1 MIPEISHLLT
11 ILAAGLFLFSFLVI
25 ISSSALS
32 TADSIIRLSLNCFN
46 AATIFLISAFILY
59 VYLAVMDDFSVE
71 YIAMHSNTDL
81 PIFYK
86 ISSIWSSH
94 EGSMFLW
101 ILFLSIWLWLFV
113 NRLDTQSNLFRY
125 VIFFSAMV
133 LLFFLLFL
141 LVTSSPFERIL
152 PLAPIN
158 GGDINPVLQDP
169 ALVIHP
175 PMLYLGYVGFAVP
188 FVYICA
194 YLADGEF
201 RQGWE
206 TIIQKWSLYAWAFLT
221 LGIGLGSWWAYY
233 ELGWGAIGFGILL
246 KM

>member
-11 ILAAGLFLFSFLVI
+11 ILAAGLFLFSFLMI
-25 ISSSALS
+25 LSSNALS
-32 TADSIIRLSLNCFN
+32 STDSIIRLSLNCFN
-46 AATIFLISAFILY
+46 AATIFLDFCFYFICLLGSYGWFHCEIYSHAFKLRSTNFLQNFIDLE
-59 VYLAVMDDFSVE
+59 FSWR
-71 YIAMHSNTDL
+71 IM
-81 PIFYK
+81 FY
-86 ISSIWSSH
+86 
-94 EGSMFLW
+94 G
-101 ILFLSIWLWLFV
+101 ILFLSIWLWLFI

-188 FVYICA
+188 FCL
-194 YLADGEF
+194 YLCLPG
-201 RQGWE
+201 RWR
-206 TIIQKWSLYAWAFLT
+206 I
-221 LGIGLGSWWAYY
+221 
-233 ELGWGAIGFGILL
+233 
-246 KM
+246 

>member
-1 MIPEISHLLT
+1 
-11 ILAAGLFLFSFLVI
+11 
-25 ISSSALS
+25 
-32 TADSIIRLSLNCFN
+32 
-46 AATIFLISAFILY
+46 
-59 VYLAVMDDFSVE
+59 
-71 YIAMHSNTDL
+71 
-81 PIFYK
+81 
-86 ISSIWSSH
+86 
-94 EGSMFLW
+94 
-101 ILFLSIWLWLFV
+101 
-113 NRLDTQSNLFRY
+113 
-125 VIFFSAMV
+125 MV

-233 ELGWGAIGFGILL
+233 ELGWGGYWFWDPVENVALMPWLAATAFTHSIHEIVRAHV
-246 KM
+246 

>member
-1 MIPEISHLLT
+1 
-11 ILAAGLFLFSFLVI
+11 
-25 ISSSALS
+25 
-32 TADSIIRLSLNCFN
+32 
-46 AATIFLISAFILY
+46 
-59 VYLAVMDDFSVE
+59 
-71 YIAMHSNTDL
+71 
-81 PIFYK
+81 
-86 ISSIWSSH
+86 
-94 EGSMFLW
+94 
-101 ILFLSIWLWLFV
+101 
-113 NRLDTQSNLFRY
+113 
-125 VIFFSAMV
+125 MV

-206 TIIQKWSLYAWAFLT
+206 TIILSLNSKKNCFLAIAKYISWSYCKDDDIKL
-221 LGIGLGSWWAYY
+221 SS
-233 ELGWGAIGFGILL
+233 
-246 KM
+246 